1 MSLNTKP
8 PTCFELAYNRD
19 SSRLMRR
26 LSLLEMPA
34 FLDSSAYQGDSARY
48 DILSAAPAANIKI
61 ESGHVIVSDPEF
73 SVSSNTG
80 IELDKL
86 LSIIRQLKAKYLA
99 SADQHQALGVGLPFQ
114 GGIIGYL
121 GYPELLGASTFN
133 INEAFV
139 GIYLWA
145 VVVDHQQ
152 CSCRLVFHPVCSDS
166 DRAQIHTLLHSD
178 NTDSPASPYSASYSS
193 PEPAFTLKSSFKNH
207 LSRDEYRNAF
217 NQIKQYID
225 AGDCYQVNLTQSFRA
240 ECSGNP
246 LDAYLSL
253 RNATQAP
260 FSAYMNWQSG
270 ALLSLS
276 PERFLSLR
284 DNTVLTQPIKGTRPR
299 SEDSN
304 TDAQLASA
312 LVESEK
318 DRAENLMIVDLLR
331 NDLGRVC
338 KTGSVKANQLFAL
351 QSFSNV
357 HHMVSSISGELAQGL
372 GAFELLASCFPGGS
386 ITGAPKLRAM
396 EIIEQLE
403 QASRRAYCGSV
414 FYLSANGNM
423 DSSITIRTL
432 LWQQDHI
439 LCWAGGGIVADS
451 ECDAEYD
458 ECFDKINIIIKTLQ
472 K

>member
-1 MSLNTKP
+1 M
-8 PTCFELAYNRD
+8 
-19 SSRLMRR
+19 
-26 LSLLEMPA
+26 
-34 FLDSSAYQGDSARY
+34 
-48 DILSAAPAANIKI
+48 
-61 ESGHVIVSDPEF
+61 
-73 SVSSNTG
+73 
-80 IELDKL
+80 
-86 LSIIRQLKAKYLA
+86 
-99 SADQHQALGVGLPFQ
+99 
-114 GGIIGYL
+114 
-121 GYPELLGASTFN
+121 
-133 INEAFV
+133 
-139 GIYLWA
+139 
-145 VVVDHQQ
+145 
-152 CSCRLVFHPVCSDS
+152 
-166 DRAQIHTLLHSD
+166 
-178 NTDSPASPYSASYSS
+178 
-193 PEPAFTLKSSFKNH
+193 
-207 LSRDEYRNAF
+207 
-217 NQIKQYID
+217 
-225 AGDCYQVNLTQSFRA
+225 
-240 ECSGNP
+240 
-246 LDAYLSL
+246 